1 MTRPYN
7 PLYIAKEAQHLAKN
21 SDSGN
26 GLVFQKVATV
36 SMCMVAVLT
45 GMHMLMEIWRELHKG
60 ERRQGRGR

>member
-7 PLYIAKEAQHLAKN
+7 PLYITKEAQRLAKDAG
-21 SDSGN
+21 SSN

-45 GMHMLMEIWRELHKG
+45 GMHMLMEIWREL
-60 ERRQGRGR
+60 RRDETQRGRGR